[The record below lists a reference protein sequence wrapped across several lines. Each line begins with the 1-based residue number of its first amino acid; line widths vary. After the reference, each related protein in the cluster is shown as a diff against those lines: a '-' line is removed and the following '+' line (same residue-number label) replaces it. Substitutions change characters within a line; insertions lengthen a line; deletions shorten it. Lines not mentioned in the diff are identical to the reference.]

1 MEAKQFPTLQQ
12 SNKCETHLCSV
23 TDSFIVCLGIKWI
36 FERFELF
43 TPLKIQVV
51 VFWVL
56 TPCSVVAGY
65 QRFRG
70 PCCLQLKLVKI

>member
-56 TPCSVVAGY
+56 TPSNDVAS
-65 QRFRG
+65 QPVRPLIELSALF
-70 PCCLQLKLVKI
+70 VS